1 MANESSSTASRA
13 GGARTQA
20 AERDEAGSAMD
31 RDAAALAAQVETLKA
46 DLAAIS
52 ATLADLVKATAS
64 EGRATIERTADYY
77 VKKGKRQADA
87 AIDEAR
93 AYGEALESQ
102 ITRNPFSAVLVAL
115 GLGFLVGLMS
125 RR

>member
-1 MANESSSTASRA
+1 MAESTSAA
-13 GGARTQA
+13 GRSPGGRMPAAERESA
-20 AERDEAGSAMD
+20 AERDAEN
-31 RDAAALAAQVETLKA
+31 LTQQIETLKA

-52 ATLADLVKATAS
+52 ATLADLVKDSAR
-64 EGRATIERTADYY
+64 EGRATIEKTADRYMREAR
-77 VKKGKRQADA
+77 RQADTA
-87 AIDEAR
+87 VEGAR
-93 AYGEALESQ
+93 AYGEALEGQ